1 MGFGPTGEELVDDAW
16 KLHGAMRMH
25 SIGTKPGCSIDPK
38 SDFGYI
44 EIEQYSEIDAL
55 GIDRIFLFKIRQK
68 DLKRIVRGLPN
79 DTAHWEMIPIQV
91 KQTNSLKEGEAVG
104 VVLPLPDPLPDR
116 LAAKLTDKMREIIG
130 EHKSKH
136 PAVQQ
141 ILFVSHILKEGT
153 KEHRLALEGI
163 WRETKKIINIR
174 YGERLLGRHIV

>member
-1 MGFGPTGEELVDDAW
+1 
-16 KLHGAMRMH
+16 MRMH

-91 KQTNSLKEGEAVG
+91 KQTNSLKEGEAIG
-104 VVLPLPDPLPDR
+104 GVLPLPGPLPDR
-116 LAAKLTDKMREIIG
+116 LAAKLTDKKRENIG
-130 EHKSKH
+130 GNIWTH
-136 PAVQQ
+136 PAGPQT
-141 ILFVSHILKEGT
+141 LFLSP
-153 KEHRLALEGI
+153 
-163 WRETKKIINIR
+163 
-174 YGERLLGRHIV
+174 